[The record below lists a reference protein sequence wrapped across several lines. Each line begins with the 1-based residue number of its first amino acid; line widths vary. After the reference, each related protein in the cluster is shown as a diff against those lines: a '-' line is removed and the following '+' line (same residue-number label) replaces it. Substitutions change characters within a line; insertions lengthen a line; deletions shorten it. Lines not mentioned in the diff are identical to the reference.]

1 MYLFSVLKR
10 YILFWNF
17 ISFYSFLLKA
27 LLSIPLYLLDNNLL
41 EFQNDMK
48 EGGGDL
54 LLEEE
59 AKLKFVLKPEMEVRS

>member
-1 MYLFSVLKR
+1 ML
-10 YILFWNF
+10 
-17 ISFYSFLLKA
+17 
-27 LLSIPLYLLDNNLL
+27 LYLLDNNLI
-41 EFQNDMK
+41 EFENDMK